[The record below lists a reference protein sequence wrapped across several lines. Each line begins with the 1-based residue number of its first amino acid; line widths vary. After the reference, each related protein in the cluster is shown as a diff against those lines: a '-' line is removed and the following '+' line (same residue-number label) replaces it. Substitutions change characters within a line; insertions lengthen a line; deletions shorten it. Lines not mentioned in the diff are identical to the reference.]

1 MPFTLAVVAVA
12 VAASLLRG
20 GRFRYLAERPLVAP
34 WLLFTGVAIQVA
46 VDVAAARELLP
57 DAGWSGWVLLLVSQL
72 LVVAFLL
79 ANRRLPGMSLVA
91 IGLLLNAAVIAANR
105 AMPVDPAAIVALG
118 LEGVQV
124 PPGKHTLLT
133 DATRLPWLADI
144 IPVPWLRSI
153 ISVGDLVIAA
163 GLVPLTHGLLR
174 PPPAPTLQI
183 PQAVMLGTLRMP
195 AEPSQP
201 GALEPVA
208 GLPRRR
214 RSDGQRPSVRRSSRL
229 GRAGRPRGSARR

>member
-1 MPFTLAVVAVA
+1 VPFTLAVVAVA

-118 LEGVQV
+118 LEGAQV

-174 PPPAPTLQI
+174 PPRGLALQV
-183 PQAVMLGTLRMP
+183 PQAVILGPLRT
-195 AEPSQP
+195 ARGEPSPRSRRQAP
-201 GALEPVA
+201 A
-208 GLPRRR
+208 GPPR
-214 RSDGQRPSVRRSSRL
+214 
-229 GRAGRPRGSARR
+229 

>member
-34 WLLFTGVAIQVA
+34 WLLFAGVAIQVA
-46 VDVAAARELLP
+46 VDAAAARELLP

-72 LVVAFLL
+72 LVIAFLL
-79 ANRRLPGMSLVA
+79 ANRRMPGMALVA
-91 IGLLLNAAVIAANR
+91 VGLLLNAAVIAANR
-105 AMPVDPAAIVALG
+105 AMPVDPAAIIALG
-118 LEGVQV
+118 IEGAEV

-133 DATRLPWLADI
+133 DATRLPLLADI

-163 GLVPLTHGLLR
+163 GLVPLTHGLLG
-174 PPPAPTLQI
+174 PPRGPALRA
-183 PQAVMLGTLRMP
+183 PQAVMLGPLRTARGERTPRSRRQAP
-195 AEPSQP
+195 A
-201 GALEPVA
+201 A
-208 GLPRRR
+208 RRR
-214 RSDGQRPSVRRSSRL
+214 
-229 GRAGRPRGSARR
+229 